1 MAITKI
7 HPIKSTLNLAI
18 DYITKGEKTDNE
30 ILVSSFKCNPI
41 TAHTSFLRTREDNQ
55 TKGNVLARHLIQSF
69 FPGETDAETAH
80 EIGKKLCEQHLE
92 NEHEYV
98 LATHVDRGH
107 IHNHII
113 FNNVNMVTGKCYQ
126 SNRRSYHKIRNIS
139 DELCR
144 ENKLSVIDPYY
155 ESYKRKYKTNG
166 KSWYEF
172 QHTKQGTSWKSKLQ
186 FDIDRMLKQAQNWKD
201 FLKRMSELGYEIK
214 HGKHIAF
221 RHKDKERFTRA
232 KTIGEDYTEESLK
245 ERLQES
251 VQSYRPAIKQRVGKV
266 IDIKNN
272 EKIKSSKG
280 YEFWAN
286 KHNLKT
292 MSDSVIAVRQLG
304 INSKQELEEH
314 IQKIADERQDT
325 LDKIKDIESKMGKLS
340 ETMEQVETIRK
351 HREHYKYHK
360 ANPNDESFARE
371 YSAEL
376 KLYTVASKAI
386 IKTYDSV
393 PKSKDIL
400 KDLNQLQEKKTTLMQ
415 EYSKSNN
422 LFSELV
428 HYKKNYENY
437 MDRNIER

>member
-18 DYITKGEKTDNE
+18 DYISKGEKTDNE
-30 ILVSSFKCNPI
+30 ILISSFKCNPI

-55 TKGNVLARHLIQSF
+55 TRGNVLARHLIQSF
-69 FPGETDAETAH
+69 LPGETDAETAH
-80 EIGKKLCEQHLE
+80 EIGKRLCEQHLK
-92 NEHEYV
+92 NEYEYV

-113 FNNVNMVTGKCYQ
+113 FNNVSKVTGKCYQ
-126 SNRRSYHKIRNIS
+126 SNKRSYHQIRNIS

-155 ESYKRKYKTNG
+155 ENYKRKYKTKG

-172 QHTKQGTSWKSKLQ
+172 QQTKQGTSWKSKLQ
-186 FDIDRMLKQAQNWKD
+186 FDIDRMLKQAYNWED

-221 RHKDKERFTRA
+221 KHKDKQRFTRA
-232 KTIGEDYTEESLK
+232 KTIGEDYTEE
-245 ERLQES
+245 RLIQRLRES
-251 VQSYRPAIKQRVGKV
+251 IQSHHPGIKQRVGKV
-266 IDIKNN
+266 IDLKNN
-272 EKIKSSKG
+272 EKINSSKG

-292 MSDSVIAVRQLG
+292 MAESVIAIRQLG
-304 INSKQELEEH
+304 INSKHELEEH
-314 IQKIADERQDT
+314 IQKIADDRQDV
-325 LDKIKDIESKMGKLS
+325 LDKIKDIESKIGKLS

-351 HREHYKYHK
+351 YREHFKYHK
-360 ANPNDESFARE
+360 ANPNDENFTKE

-376 KLYTVASKAI
+376 KLYTVASTSI
-386 IKTYDSV
+386 IESYDSV

-400 KDLNQLQEKKTTLMQ
+400 KELDQLQEKKNTLME
-415 EYSKSNN
+415 EYFKSNS

-428 HYKKNYENY
+428 QYKKNYENY
-437 MDRNIER
+437 MDKEVER

>member
-55 TKGNVLARHLIQSF
+55 TRGNVLARHLIQSF
-69 FPGETDAETAH
+69 LPGETNAETAH
-80 EIGKKLCEQHLE
+80 EIGKRLCEQHLK
-92 NEHEYV
+92 NEYEYV

-113 FNNVNMVTGKCYQ
+113 FNNVNKVTGKCYQ
-126 SNRRSYHKIRNIS
+126 SNKRSYHQIRNIS
-139 DELCR
+139 DKLCR

-155 ESYKRKYKTNG
+155 ESYKRKYKIKG

-172 QHTKQGTSWKSKLQ
+172 QHTKQGTSWKSTLQ
-186 FDIDRMLKQAQNWKD
+186 FDIDRMLKQAQNWED

-221 RHKDKERFTRA
+221 RHKDKQRFTRA
-232 KTIGEDYTEESLK
+232 KTIGEDYTEERLK

-251 VQSYRPAIKQRVGKV
+251 VQNYRPAIKQRVGKL
-266 IDIKNN
+266 IDIKND

-292 MSDSVIAVRQLG
+292 MADSVIAIRQLG
-304 INSKQELEEH
+304 INSKEELEEH
-314 IQKIADERQDT
+314 IQKIADERQGL
-325 LDKIKDIESKMGKLS
+325 LDEIKDIESNMEKLS

-351 HREHYKYHK
+351 YREHYKYHK
-360 ANPNDESFARE
+360 ANPNDEIFARE

-386 IKTYDSV
+386 IKTHDSV
-393 PKSKDIL
+393 SKSKDIL
-400 KDLNQLQEKKTTLMQ
+400 KELDQFQEKKNTLME

-437 MDRNIER
+437 MDKEVER